1 MKKILYFS
9 AAWCGPCQTLSPIME
24 SLSGQ
29 INYEKIDVDNN
40 QDLSIQY
47 GVRNIPTLVLV
58 ENGEAVS
65 RLTGVQSI
73 SWRVMKE
80 NRDGL
85 QSLKMNKKLLMLEN

>member
-9 AAWCGPCQTLSPIME
+9 AAWCGPCKMLGPIME
-24 SLSGQ
+24 SLAGE

-58 ENGEAVS
+58 ENGETVG
-65 RLTGVQSI
+65 RLTGLQQ
-73 SWRVMKE
+73 KE
-80 NRDGL
+80 AILNFYNG
-85 QSLKMNKKLLMLEN
+85 

>member
-9 AAWCGPCQTLSPIME
+9 AAWCGPCKMLGPIME

-47 GVRNIPTLVLV
+47 GVRNIPTLILV
-58 ENGEAVS
+58 ENGEAVG
-65 RLTGVQSI
+65 RLTGLQQKDQI
-73 SWRVMKE
+73 LE
-80 NRDGL
+80 FYNR
-85 QSLKMNKKLLMLEN
+85 

>member
-9 AAWCGPCQTLSPIME
+9 AAWCGPCKMLGPIME
-24 SLSGQ
+24 SLAGQ

-58 ENGEAVS
+58 ENGEAVG
-65 RLTGVQSI
+65 RLVGVQS
-73 SWRVMKE
+73 KE
-80 NRDGL
+80 AILNFYNG
-85 QSLKMNKKLLMLEN
+85 

>member
-9 AAWCGPCQTLSPIME
+9 AKWCQPCRTLGPIME

-58 ENGEAVS
+58 ENGEAVG
-65 RLTGVQSI
+65 RLTGLQQ
-73 SWRVMKE
+73 KE
-80 NRDGL
+80 AILNFYNG
-85 QSLKMNKKLLMLEN
+85 

>member
-9 AAWCGPCQTLSPIME
+9 AAWCGPCKMLGPIME

-47 GVRNIPTLVLV
+47 GVRNIPTLILV

-65 RLTGVQSI
+65 RLTG
-73 SWRVMKE
+73 
-80 NRDGL
+80 L
-85 QSLKMNKKLLMLEN
+85 QSKDAILEFYNR

>member
-9 AAWCGPCQTLSPIME
+9 ASWCGPCKMLGPIME

-47 GVRNIPTLVLV
+47 GVRNIPTLILV
-58 ENGEAVS
+58 ENGEAVG
-65 RLTGVQSI
+65 RLTGLQQ
-73 SWRVMKE
+73 KE
-80 NRDGL
+80 TILNFYNG
-85 QSLKMNKKLLMLEN
+85 

>member
-9 AAWCGPCQTLSPIME
+9 AVWCGPCKMLGPIME

-58 ENGEAVS
+58 ENGEAVR
-65 RLTGVQSI
+65 RLTGLQT
-73 SWRVMKE
+73 KE
-80 NRDGL
+80 AILSFYNG
-85 QSLKMNKKLLMLEN
+85 

>member
-9 AAWCGPCQTLSPIME
+9 AAWCGPCKMLSPIME

-40 QDLSIQY
+40 QDLSIKY

-65 RLTGVQSI
+65 RLTGLQQKDAI
-73 SWRVMKE
+73 LE
-80 NRDGL
+80 FYNR
-85 QSLKMNKKLLMLEN
+85 